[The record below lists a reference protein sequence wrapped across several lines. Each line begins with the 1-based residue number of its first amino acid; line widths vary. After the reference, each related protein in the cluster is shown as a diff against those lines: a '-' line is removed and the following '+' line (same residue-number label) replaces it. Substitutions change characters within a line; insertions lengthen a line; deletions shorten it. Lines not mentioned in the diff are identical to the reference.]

1 MTTALEYAASFGRRK
16 PNPAEV
22 TELHRLREQDLAAL
36 ASKDIITIDD
46 IQVLEWGVKFAVAN
60 ELFDKCDAAA
70 KHALLHDQHH
80 GVRAA
85 ATLFKPTEKLA
96 RQVLPPV
103 KPAAAPVA
111 PATIAQVAAIIM
123 NGKQRMATLQGL
135 KTAAGIEEMI
145 GWTHPTA
152 LLERVEAFIVGF
164 EGDETQE
171 GIDQL
176 LADLRAARKPT

>member
-16 PNPAEV
+16 PSPTEA
-22 TELHRLREQDLAAL
+22 TELHRLREQDFSAV
-36 ASKDIITIDD
+36 ASNDVITVEE
-46 IQVLEWGVKFAVAN
+46 IQALEWGVRFRVAN

-70 KHALLHDQHH
+70 QHALLHDQHH
-80 GVRAA
+80 GVRSAA
-85 ATLFKPTEKLA
+85 ALFKPMGESA
-96 RQVLPPV
+96 RPTPSPV
-103 KPAAAPVA
+103 KAATTPAP

-152 LLERVEAFIVGF
+152 LLKRAEAFIAGF
-164 EGDETQE
+164 EGDEMQE